1 MKKLLYVF
9 AALLAFAACKKEL
22 PIATIS
28 AVEEFNSE
36 YVAAVTISLSA
47 SSKSDVQ
54 VLLEGTPADKLTF
67 DDTVVIPAGSSSAG
81 IMVRI
86 NPEGIDPQAPIQ
98 VYIKDAIGAT
108 VGQPAMVTIGLRSYG
123 DNGGGQGQE
132 GGNEGGN
139 EGGEGSEGG
148 EGGGTELPGTLTLV
162 STWSAALKGDPYTE
176 DGDDWVDLTMSTSGI
191 KYYGVESLF
200 AGELAEY
207 YTDVAGLIESWDE
220 YIADYLAADFEV
232 SDVLFADG
240 EDTYITYPGAGA
252 AQIYIVEFD
261 ATGKTTGRYGVSSV
275 VFPEYE
281 GGSSDI
287 EATLVSTWKAEM
299 DGDPYTD
306 DEGDWIDL
314 KMTTPGI
321 NYYGVEGIL
330 DEDFEYY
337 YESVEELIQDY
348 DSYIAGYLDD
358 GYTVSQLLFANGEY
372 TYIEYPGAGAGKIFI
387 VEFDANGHA
396 TGRYGYTAVTF
407 PEFEGSSD
415 GWAKSTIDVPET
427 FTINSSLGVEY
438 QGRYTSTE
446 EDDETGEEVITHM
459 DVFAATGTGESMWA
473 IDIFEPNDFDGDVH
487 AYAADLAMYLDKC
500 LADVVAAYGP
510 DLVAYFYEDLADF
523 LAQELLGTY
532 EGEPFGFDTYENG
545 TYDAIVLTFTDE
557 GDLSGEYN
565 LVKVTVDGHEYVEP
579 DGAPAYAAA
588 ARRHFPIGKGLGN
601 LVPAR
606 LRHAHH
612 GHTKVAAS
620 TRNFAQAKR
629 HPVISSAVEKSAKK
643 SNKICRLK

>member
-1 MKKLLYVF
+1 MKKILYVF

-67 DDTVVIPAGSSSAG
+67 DDTVVIPAGRSSAG

-139 EGGEGSEGG
+139 EGG

-220 YIADYLAADFEV
+220 YIADYLAADYEV

-240 EDTYITYPGAGA
+240 EDTYIPYPGAGA

-306 DEGDWIDL
+306 EYGDWIDL
-314 KMTTPGI
+314 KMTTTGI
-321 NYYGVEGIL
+321 KYYAVEGIT
-330 DEDFEYY
+330 DDVFDAYYDGIED
-337 YESVEELIQDY
+337 LIQDY
-348 DSYIAGYLDD
+348 DAYIAGELED
-358 GYTVSQLLFANGEY
+358 GYTVSQLLFVDGEY
-372 TYIEYPGAGAGKIFI
+372 TYIEYPGEGAGKIYI
-387 VEFDANGHA
+387 IEFDASGKA

-407 PEFEGSSD
+407 PEFEGGSGGGELD
-415 GWAKSTIDVPET
+415 WDKTTIVVPES
-427 FTINSSLGVEY
+427 FTKNTALGLEY
-438 QGRYTSTE
+438 QGRTTYSNQDLEVFTSVG
-446 EDDETGEEVITHM
+446 TGDAMWYSEVNELGFFKDEEVHDRAVELAEGIEAYLAEII
-459 DVFAATGTGESMWA
+459 DYYGEYVG
-473 IDIFEPNDFDGDVH
+473 F
-487 AYAADLAMYLDKC
+487 
-500 LADVVAAYGP
+500 
-510 DLVAYFYEDLADF
+510 FYEDFADF
-523 LAQELLGTY
+523 LGQEILATSEDEPMGYPVLG
-532 EGEPFGFDTYENG
+532 EGDFT
-545 TYDAIVLTFTDE
+545 AILFTFTE
-557 GDLSGEYN
+557 VGDFTGEYN
-565 LVKVTVDGHEYVEP
+565 IFTVTVDGHEYVEP
-579 DGAPAYAAA
+579 VAAPAHSASL
-588 ARRHFPIGKGLGN
+588 RNHFPLGKGLGN

-606 LRHAHH
+606 LRHANR
-612 GHTKVAAS
+612 VQANIAAH
-620 TRNFAQAKR
+620 RQAKR
-629 HPVISSAVEKSAKK
+629 LPVISSAAEKSAKK